1 MDAVKRVGE
10 VGHGICGGDGA
21 GAGAE
26 GCYRAS
32 MDDGWRVCIAFGVLP
47 RSLHSFRR
55 ALISA
60 LGSRLGDQV
69 AVSSSRWGTRI
80 FVYAPSAGSA
90 DEAAQVAREVLA
102 RRDVSAPVR
111 TEFWSVREQE
121 WRDAAD
127 EPSADPVAERQAL
140 HEARQERERQASVT
154 SGRPAWEVRVELPSH
169 DDVVRL
175 AGHLAAQ
182 GWRVRPHRRHLI
194 VGADCEDD
202 AKSLAGEL
210 SGDGGADAGTAFR
223 VRRVD
228 IYPSWTDG
236 GPPLL
241 AAVLDPGRLRVLRPA
256 LRAGGPGIN
265 MATRKKHPPE
275 QVVRELATADRKA
288 PPRTYTTWTAVA
300 PDLVFTVL
308 ACGPSP
314 LYGPPSVR
322 NFSSPGQ
329 QTSRSPRR
337 AIGYA
342 RILSQV
348 RFHTGLAKPLV
359 RPVPHSVV
367 RDDLWACPETTG
379 QRR

>member
-1 MDAVKRVGE
+1 MDAVKRVGG
-10 VGHGICGGDGA
+10 VGRGICGGDGA

-47 RSLHSFRR
+47 RSLHSFRQ
-55 ALISA
+55 ALICA

-80 FVYAPSAGSA
+80 FVYASSAGSA
-90 DEAAQVAREVLA
+90 NEAAQVAREVLA
-102 RRDVSAPVR
+102 RHGIGAPVR

-154 SGRPAWEVRVELPSH
+154 SGRPAWEVWVEVPSH

-194 VGADCEDD
+194 VGAACEDD

-210 SGDGGADAGTAFR
+210 SGDGRADAGTAFR

-228 IYPSWTDG
+228 IYASWTDG
-236 GPPLL
+236 G
-241 AAVLDPGRLRVLRPA
+241 AF
-256 LRAGGPGIN
+256 GGAFG
-265 MATRKKHPPE
+265 
-275 QVVRELATADRKA
+275 
-288 PPRTYTTWTAVA
+288 
-300 PDLVFTVL
+300 
-308 ACGPSP
+308 G
-314 LYGPPSVR
+314 G
-322 NFSSPGQ
+322 G
-329 QTSRSPRR
+329 
-337 AIGYA
+337 
-342 RILSQV
+342 
-348 RFHTGLAKPLV
+348 
-359 RPVPHSVV
+359 
-367 RDDLWACPETTG
+367 
-379 QRR
+379 